1 MVSAHNKTFF
11 FFSRALNKKKERNT
25 CDALWWK
32 LYEFSNESPTRDVLF
47 YHPPSCRWSKTCVWE
62 INPADF
68 IKQKQKNSRKVF
80 GSRSAD
86 ETTHVFP
93 LSCVFVSTQPL
104 SISNTWLIA
113 DSTLQRNHRIIQFEC
128 ENRPLSVVLRPCVV
142 SPADTSQSS
151 GRFLT
156 WSTVFTPT
164 PPCHVPHV
172 YLLRGC
178 LKWLSYLKPV
188 FWWAEYKDVLRNI
201 FITVLTESRGSNMKE
216 DVEELSWYLI
226 VRVNEA
232 TSGFLHLRGSVFLHN
247 SPFFSRCSF
256 LKTHVMMSLDSD
268 LT

>member
-1 MVSAHNKTFF
+1 MKLHVFFLSAVFLSPRSLFLFQIRDSSQTQRFREIIEL
-11 FFSRALNKKKERNT
+11 FSSSVKI
-25 CDALWWK
+25 ALWVS
-32 LYEFSNESPTRDVLF
+32 FSGLVWFHPRTLLSLLVDFSPEAPR
-47 YHPPSCRWSKTCVWE
+47 
-62 INPADF
+62 
-68 IKQKQKNSRKVF
+68 SR
-80 GSRSAD
+80 R
-86 ETTHVFP
+86 H
-93 LSCVFVSTQPL
+93 
-104 SISNTWLIA
+104 
-113 DSTLQRNHRIIQFEC
+113 LQ
-128 ENRPLSVVLRPCVV
+128 
-142 SPADTSQSS
+142 AT
-151 GRFLT
+151 
-156 WSTVFTPT
+156 T
-164 PPCHVPHV
+164 PPGHVPHV

-178 LKWLSYLKPV
+178 LKWRSYLKPV

>member
-1 MVSAHNKTFF
+1 M
-11 FFSRALNKKKERNT
+11 
-25 CDALWWK
+25 
-32 LYEFSNESPTRDVLF
+32 LF

-86 ETTHVFP
+86 ETTRVFP

-156 WSTVFTPT
+156 WSTAITPT
-164 PPCHVPHV
+164 PPGHVPHV

-178 LKWLSYLKPV
+178 LKWRSYLKPV
-188 FWWAEYKDVLRNI
+188 FWWAEYKDVR
-201 FITVLTESRGSNMKE
+201 FFVTVLTESRGSNMKE
-216 DVEELSWYLI
+216 NVEARWYLI
-226 VRVNEA
+226 VRVN
-232 TSGFLHLRGSVFLHN
+232 
-247 SPFFSRCSF
+247 
-256 LKTHVMMSLDSD
+256 
-268 LT
+268 